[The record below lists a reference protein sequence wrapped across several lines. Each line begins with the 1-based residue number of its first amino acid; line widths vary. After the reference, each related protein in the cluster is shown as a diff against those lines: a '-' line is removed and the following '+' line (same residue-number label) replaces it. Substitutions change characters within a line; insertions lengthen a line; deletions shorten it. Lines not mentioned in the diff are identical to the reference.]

1 MTMGDTIEFPH
12 NQRMYFEEAK
22 RALESNQMEQALEAI
37 KHVYDIEKGPEV
49 IHLYSMILSLMEED
63 KAALD
68 IANEQ
73 RNFFLNQEDYTI

>member
-63 KAALD
+63 EAALD
-68 IANEQ
+68 IANDQ
-73 RNFFLNQEDYTI
+73 RNFLLNQ